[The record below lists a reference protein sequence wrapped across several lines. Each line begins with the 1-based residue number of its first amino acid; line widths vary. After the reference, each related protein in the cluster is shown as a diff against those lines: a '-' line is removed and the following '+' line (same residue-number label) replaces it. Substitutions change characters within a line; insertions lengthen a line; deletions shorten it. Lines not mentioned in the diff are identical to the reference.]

1 MPPVENV
8 HVGVAAVVRRMPERE
23 LLLVQRGSKAPYADG
38 YGTWGLPGG
47 WLEFGEEPFDAAERE
62 VLEETGVNVEAW
74 QQDGY
79 DAGVSASGRM
89 HIVTL
94 FVTCGWVGGEPVNR
108 ESTASRK
115 SSSPCGGCPRRC
127 WWSSTCSHRWTAGG
141 DARAEMASR
150 RVQLRREEDPHRCA
164 VPAPLR
170 RLDP

>member
-108 ESTASRK
+108 EPEKQLAV
-115 SSSPCGGCPRRC
+115 
-127 WWSSTCSHRWTAGG
+127 RWMPE
-141 DARAEMASR
+141 EML
-150 RVQLRREEDPHRCA
+150 VELDLF
-164 VPAPLR
+164 APLDRWWR
-170 RLDP
+170 RPR